1 MLLLARQGNTEW
13 FGQNG
18 MRQRSQGEEV
28 CWIETS
34 CGEGGGKL
42 FLFFSFLPPI
52 QTKTDKVFCKRR
64 ELPLVTIQHQRLS
77 QGIGIMYVLY
87 THVEFRSRVAENA
100 VACLHEGRRRGPR
113 VLLRN
118 PGKKCTYRELARQSS
133 RITTIGSSCISSL
146 IFSCASTAG

>member
-34 CGEGGGKL
+34 CGEGGGEA

-52 QTKTDKVFCKRR
+52 QTKTDKA
-64 ELPLVTIQHQRLS
+64 P
-77 QGIGIMYVLY
+77 GIATGHNPAPKIESGHWYYV
-87 THVEFRSRVAENA
+87 HV
-100 VACLHEGRRRGPR
+100 CTLHT
-113 VLLRN
+113 
-118 PGKKCTYRELARQSS
+118 C
-133 RITTIGSSCISSL
+133 RISLTSC
-146 IFSCASTAG
+146 